1 MPSHCFLSWSGSVA
15 SDSIAVAARSSWAIA
30 DSVYFRTVR
39 GRNFPPK
46 VANSPTMLTLN
57 TNILPSKLL
66 FHPQNYYPRINTDC
80 WVASS
85 SSLVIN
91 TSKFIDS
98 VIVNCHCQL
107 SLSAEWLLSCIK
119 QQLSY
124 HYQPSHC
131 YYQLSLSGYWVAT
144 SSNLLLPAE
153 SLWDVIVSKVVELL
167 QAVS

>member
-15 SDSIAVAARSSWAIA
+15 SGSIAVAARSSWAIA
-30 DSVYFRTVR
+30 DSVYFRAIR

-46 VANSPTMLTLN
+46 VADSPTMLKHVTLN
-57 TNILPSKLL
+57 TNILLSKLL

-107 SLSAEWLLSCIK
+107 SLSAEWLLSCTK

-131 YYQLSLSGYWVAT
+131 YYQI
-144 SSNLLLPAE
+144 
-153 SLWDVIVSKVVELL
+153 VIVRLIAATQQL
-167 QAVS
+167 CWQ